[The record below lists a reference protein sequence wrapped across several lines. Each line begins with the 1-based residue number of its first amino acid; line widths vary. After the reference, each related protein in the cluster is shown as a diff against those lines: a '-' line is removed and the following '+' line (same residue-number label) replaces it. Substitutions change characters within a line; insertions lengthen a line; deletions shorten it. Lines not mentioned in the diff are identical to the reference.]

1 MAPDR
6 PRSDSTK
13 QPSPSEGNRD
23 ASSTDDVAGDESERT
38 SLVPTNIV
46 KFWLPAG
53 VKADTIALVGDFN
66 DWSTDA
72 TMMERTSGGQFE
84 VDVELQTGRA
94 YRYRFLIDG
103 DRWEN
108 DWNADYY
115 AANGFGTDDSV
126 RDLTPDAQEDVST
139 PMGRAG

>member
-1 MAPDR
+1 MAPHQPR
-6 PRSDSTK
+6 PHSSK
-13 QPSPSEGNRD
+13 QSSPSEGNRG
-23 ASSTDDVAGDESERT
+23 AGSADDVTGDESIRM
-38 SLVPTNIV
+38 SLVPTTIV
-46 KFWLPAG
+46 RFWLPAG

-72 TMMERTSGGQFE
+72 TMMERTSDGDFAVE
-84 VDVELQTGRA
+84 VELQTGRA

-126 RDLTPDAQEDVST
+126 RDLTPDTQGDVST
-139 PMGRAG
+139 SMGRAG